1 MPLTPKKQA
10 FCEYYIQ
17 TQNATEAAKKA
28 GYSEKTAYS
37 QGSRLLKGADVAE
50 YIKARMDEQSAA
62 LIATSDEVL
71 RFLTSTMRGEVK
83 DQFDLDPSLAD
94 RLKAAEDLM
103 KIHQAAEA
111 RKEAAGMTDDVVIIN
126 DLGGAG
132 DGTGNPPV

>member
-132 DGTGNPPV
+132 DGTGSPPV

>member
-126 DLGGAG
+126 DLGGPG

>member
-132 DGTGNPPV
+132 DGAGNPAV